1 MAAPTVNQMK
11 CACSSCVCIVNI
23 SDAIQKEGKY
33 YCSDACAH
41 GHPDGAGC
49 SHHGCECHA

>member
-1 MAAPTVNQMK
+1 MTSATVNQMK
-11 CACSSCVCIVNI
+11 CACSSCVCVVNL

-33 YCSDACAH
+33 YCSDACAS
-41 GHPDGAGC
+41 GHPDGVGC